1 VSDLVPTD
9 GEPGRGIA
17 LPPDAATKLLRW
29 GFRQARDGFGGQ
41 AGARALAERT
51 LRTTPDREAA
61 VRRLIRQTTR
71 NAGMIGFASSLGGL
85 AALPVT
91 LPAGVASTL
100 ALQLRMVAAI
110 AVIYGHDLDSHDVE
124 MACTA
129 CVLYGGAHPLIQKG
143 GIDLAQRIGRGALGQ
158 IGGRI
163 GRTGVFRFG
172 RLVPVLG
179 GVAGGLVD
187 AGATRALGFLAQR
200 RFRGGPGGTENVGDA
215 R

>member
-1 VSDLVPTD
+1 
-9 GEPGRGIA
+9 
-17 LPPDAATKLLRW
+17 
-29 GFRQARDGFGGQ
+29 
-41 AGARALAERT
+41 

-143 GIDLAQRIGRGALGQ
+143 RIGRA
-158 IGGRI
+158 
-163 GRTGVFRFG
+163 GVFRFG